1 VSCECIE
8 RLLWAVEY
16 SVCCDVKVCECWSYT
31 TCFHVCASVGCWPQP
46 GVMEMMPTILTCFQG
61 GCYTKYTRS
70 RCHNMRAC
78 ETFLAKSQ
86 CRSGRFLKGTIAFN
100 FFPKSPLIMF
110 FFCTTGNCNLVFHDH
125 FHPLFEPYLNDFWQI
140 MWHEDWSN
148 DAENWALPSQE

>member
-1 VSCECIE
+1 MHWAPTMGSWIQCVLVMWRSVSAGHIRHVSMCVH
-8 RLLWAVEY
+8 LLAVDH
-16 SVCCDVKVCECWSYT
+16 SP
-31 TCFHVCASVGCWPQP
+31 A
-46 GVMEMMPTILTCFQG
+46 VMEMMPTILTCFQG